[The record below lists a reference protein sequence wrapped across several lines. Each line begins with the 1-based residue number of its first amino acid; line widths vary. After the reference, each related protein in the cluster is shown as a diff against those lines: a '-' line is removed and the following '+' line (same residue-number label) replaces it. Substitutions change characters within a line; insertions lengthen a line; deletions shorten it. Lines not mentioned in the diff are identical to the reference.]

1 MVRFWIRGLAGCIPA
16 IGQGAIIAK
25 YGKRGINLLD
35 AGGDIARLVD
45 NVPDV
50 LRIGDKTTDVYLGIW
65 KNQDIYVGISKNV
78 SKRMLQHGDRFD
90 VLRKITKQKLTRRQ
104 ARAIE
109 QAILLRN
116 PQYTNKIN

>member
-1 MVRFWIRGLAGCIPA
+1 
-16 IGQGAIIAK
+16 
-25 YGKRGINLLD
+25 
-35 AGGDIARLVD
+35 
-45 NVPDV
+45 VPDV

-116 PQYTNKIN
+116 PQYTNKINSIAKSRPRYKEAVEWGEAWLRANGY